1 MNDSIKFFTRMGDG
15 SGVYMT
21 EKEGNVVGVKR
32 GQDVVSTSDSG
43 CFKVNYQAHIPIDR
57 STAVLV
63 NERILCMDSVDI
75 GNIDYSCK
83 TVKPILHDEAKIRI
97 AKLLDIKIN
106 SVERFKEKTG
116 YGI

>member
-43 CFKVNYQAHIPIDR
+43 
-57 STAVLV
+57 
-63 NERILCMDSVDI
+63 
-75 GNIDYSCK
+75 
-83 TVKPILHDEAKIRI
+83 
-97 AKLLDIKIN
+97 
-106 SVERFKEKTG
+106 
-116 YGI
+116 